1 MKTTPRNRPAA
12 AGARCATSALM
23 TLTAVMALMA
33 AGATVPA
40 HAGLFDDDEARR
52 AIIELRS
59 RVGAVDESAKA
70 RHAELQS
77 ALSAQSQSQTQAL
90 ARLES
95 QTAETLG
102 LLRRSL
108 LELNNQI
115 EALRGEIATLRGA
128 NEQLAREVS
137 DQQRRQRDLAQGVD
151 DRLRRFEPVK
161 VSLDGEEFLAEP
173 EEKRQFDE
181 AIAILRGGDFDKA
194 ATALTAFQRRYP
206 GSGYTNAIRF
216 WLGNAHYGRRD
227 YKEAVSAFRA
237 FVTVAPQ
244 HPRAP
249 EALLAVANSQTEM
262 KDRAGA
268 RKTLDELLK
277 AYPQSE
283 AARTGRERLA
293 ALR

>member
-1 MKTTPRNRPAA
+1 MRTTAGLAIGRSVAA
-12 AGARCATSALM
+12 LAVAACT
-23 TLTAVMALMA
+23 TTAF
-33 AGATVPA
+33 
-40 HAGLFDDDEARR
+40 AGLFDDDEARR
-52 AIIELRS
+52 AIIELRT
-59 RVGAVDESAKA
+59 RVGSVDESVKA

-77 ALSAQSQSQTQAL
+77 ALGTQAQTQAQAL

-95 QTAETLG
+95 QTGEALG

-128 NEQLAREVS
+128 NEQLTRELS
-137 DQQRRQRDLAQGVD
+137 DQQKRQRDLAQGMD

-173 EEKRQFDE
+173 DEKRQFDE
-181 AIAILRGGDFDKA
+181 AIAVLRGGDFEKA
-194 ATALTAFQRRYP
+194 ATALGAFQRRYP
-206 GSGYTNAIRF
+206 ASGYADAVRF

-249 EALLAVANSQTEM
+249 EALLAVANSQAEM
-262 KDRAGA
+262 KDRPAA
-268 RKTLDELLK
+268 RRTLDELLK